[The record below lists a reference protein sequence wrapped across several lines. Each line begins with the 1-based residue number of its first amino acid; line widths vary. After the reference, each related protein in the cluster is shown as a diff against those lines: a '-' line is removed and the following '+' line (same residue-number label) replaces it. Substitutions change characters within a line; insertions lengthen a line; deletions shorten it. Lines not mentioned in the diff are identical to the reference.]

1 MSILGMRRWPAPVC
15 TFLREASINGRPLM
29 RETKHHANNLA
40 IVKPMWPFFAAGI
53 FVMYGVNTIQD
64 AVTGGGAAK
73 DDKAKKNAADH

>member
-1 MSILGMRRWPAPVC
+1 MSILGMRRWPAPV
-15 TFLREASINGRPLM
+15 L
-29 RETKHHANNLA
+29 
-40 IVKPMWPFFAAGI
+40 KPMWPFFAAGI